1 MVDNPGTSLH
11 YMCIVQ
17 TSSVST
23 AACIDHQVFMF
34 HFWTKW
40 IILQHLLV
48 YFLIKRTEQLISP
61 IKNLRANVFLTCYR
75 CFRST
80 SLDSFVYD
88 YIVKKDIQKRFH
100 SPLTTTCIN
109 KDIFICVNKLLNARA
124 RIGDYYHLC
133 VDTNRLIWNWWWMKK
148 NFLTKK

>member
-23 AACIDHQVFMF
+23 ATCIDHQIFMVSF
-34 HFWTKW
+34 LNEMNYFAT
-40 IILQHLLV
+40 LV
-48 YFLIKRTEQLISP
+48 GLFFNKTYRTTYFTYQESPCKR
-61 IKNLRANVFLTCYR
+61 FLTCYR

-133 VDTNRLIWNWWWMKK
+133 VDTNRLIWNWW
-148 NFLTKK
+148 